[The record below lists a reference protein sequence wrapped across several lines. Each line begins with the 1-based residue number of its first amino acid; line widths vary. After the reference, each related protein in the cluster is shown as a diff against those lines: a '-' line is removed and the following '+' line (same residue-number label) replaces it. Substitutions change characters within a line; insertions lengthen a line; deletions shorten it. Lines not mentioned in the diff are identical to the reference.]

1 MDRHAGIDRPGSA
14 IDGAGGGSRAR
25 DPDDARATGPSR
37 RIVRGG
43 PLLALVLG
51 LWPGLAVPLAAPAA
65 TTLAVVRS
73 TEPGEHIPRQQV
85 VRRTLRSDTTE
96 QYLLYIPARG
106 GEEAP
111 LFVTA
116 HGVSRNVEE
125 HATLFAPFAERQ
137 GVVLVAPFFDEA
149 RHGDYQRMG
158 RKGRG
163 PRSDQVLDS
172 ILAEVRRLT
181 GAQAGKFR
189 IFGFSGG
196 AQFAH
201 RYAMAH
207 PDRIAHAVIG
217 SAGWYTF
224 PDSATPY
231 PYGIGPSSDMEGLRF
246 DPGAFLRV
254 PMTVLVGG
262 ADTGTVNLRQNEQV
276 DRQQGPTR
284 RARAW
289 NWTAAMRRAAL
300 ARGQAPLVT
309 CEEVP
314 GIPHNFGKF
323 MANGGLGDKV
333 FRAMFGPA
341 TSAAPRLP
349 EPAAASHGAGS
360 R

>member
-1 MDRHAGIDRPGSA
+1 VDSHAGIDRPGSA
-14 IDGAGGGSRAR
+14 IGGAGEGSRAR
-25 DPDDARATGPSR
+25 DTDAARVSRPRRRAAAGWWR
-37 RIVRGG
+37 
-43 PLLALVLG
+43 LALLLG
-51 LWPGLAVPLAAPAA
+51 LWSAAVAPLVVSAA
-65 TTLAVVRS
+65 TTAVVVRS
-73 TEPGEHIPRQQV
+73 TEPGALIPRQQV

-96 QYLLYIPARG
+96 QYLLYVPGRG

-137 GVVLVAPFFDEA
+137 GVVLVAPFFDEQ
-149 RHGDYQRMG
+149 RHGDYQRLG

-163 PRSDQVLDS
+163 PRADQVLDS

-224 PDSATPY
+224 PDSTTPY
-231 PYGIGPSSDMEGLRF
+231 PYGTGPSSEIEGLRF
-246 DPGAFLRV
+246 DPDAFLRV

-262 ADTGTVNLRQNEQV
+262 ADTGTTNLRQNEQV

-300 ARGQAPLVT
+300 ARGQAPRVT

-323 MANGGLGDKV
+323 MAKGGLGDKV

-341 TSAAPRLP
+341 AAAAPRPP
-349 EPAAASHGAGS
+349 EPATATHGAGS
-360 R
+360 N

>member
-1 MDRHAGIDRPGSA
+1 VDRHAGIDRPGSA
-14 IDGAGGGSRAR
+14 IDGAGERSRTR
-25 DPDDARATGPSR
+25 DHGEIRVTRPR
-37 RIVRGG
+37 RRVAFRG
-43 PLLALVLG
+43 LLFAMVLG
-51 LWPGLAVPLAAPAA
+51 LWPGSAAPQLASAA
-65 TTLAVVRS
+65 TATAVVRS
-73 TEPGEHIPRQQV
+73 TGPGALIPRQQV
-85 VRRTLRSDTTE
+85 VRRTLRADTTE
-96 QYLLYIPARG
+96 QYLLYIPGRG
-106 GEEAP
+106 GADAP

-137 GVVLVAPFFDEA
+137 GVVLVAPFFDEL
-149 RHGDYQRMG
+149 RHGDYQRLG
-158 RKGRG
+158 RQGRG

-181 GAQAGKFR
+181 GAQAGRFR
-189 IFGFSGG
+189 MFGFSGG

-207 PDRIAHAVIG
+207 PERIAHAVIG

-231 PYGIGPSSDMEGLRF
+231 PYGTGPSSEREGLRF
-246 DPGAFLRV
+246 DPDAFLRV

-262 ADTGTVNLRQNEQV
+262 ADTGTTNLRQNEQV
-276 DRQQGPTR
+276 DRQQGTTR
-284 RARAW
+284 RERAW

-323 MANGGLGDKV
+323 MAKGGLGEKV
-333 FRAMFGPA
+333 FGAMFGPA
-341 TSAAPRLP
+341 APAVPRPP
-349 EPAAASHGAGS
+349 EPAAAAHGAGS

>member
-1 MDRHAGIDRPGSA
+1 VDRHAGIDRPESA

-25 DPDDARATGPSR
+25 DPDKARVTRSSR
-37 RIVRGG
+37 RAAAGWLVFMLLIG
-43 PLLALVLG
+43 P
-51 LWPGLAVPLAAPAA
+51 WP
-65 TTLAVVRS
+65 AVVAPVPAHAVTATAVAQS
-73 TEPGEHIPRQQV
+73 TEPGALIPRQQV

-96 QYLLYIPARG
+96 QYLLYIPSRG
-106 GEEAP
+106 GAGAP

-172 ILAEVRRLT
+172 ILSEVRSLT
-181 GAQAGKFR
+181 GAQAGKFW

-231 PYGIGPSSDMEGLRF
+231 PYGTGPSGVMEGLRF
-246 DPGAFLRV
+246 DPDAFLRV

-262 ADTGTVNLRQNEQV
+262 ADTGTTNLRQNDQV
-276 DRQQGPTR
+276 NRQQGLTR

-300 ARGQAPLVT
+300 ARGQAPVVT

-323 MANGGLGDKV
+323 MAQGGLGDKV
-333 FRAMFGPA
+333 FRAMFGPVA
-341 TSAAPRLP
+341 SAAPRPP
-349 EPAAASHGAGS
+349 EPATASHGAGS